1 MSINPSLNPN
11 IPKWLTL
18 SVSAVRHFHSTQQ
31 LSSSYALRSYYD
43 MDKAADEIIFE
54 GCDYNHFLIVMDFG
68 KDPNRRPPRDQMIE
82 TYVQTAANV
91 LGSVE
96 EAKTKI
102 YACSTTTY
110 TGFQVEVD
118 EETSK
123 KFEDLPGVTY
133 VLPDSYLD
141 PVNKEYGGDKYIN
154 GEIIPRQPPKYLS
167 SVEDRF

>member
-123 KFEDLPGVTY
+123 KFED
-133 VLPDSYLD
+133 SYLD